1 MERRKFTAEF
11 KREAVKLANQAGVS
25 KASVAEGLG
34 VHANVLTRWVR
45 EARTGK
51 WEMTPGK
58 PLKTEQQ
65 AEVERLKRE
74 LQRVKTERD
83 ILKKAVA
90 YFAKDPQ

>member
-1 MERRKFTAEF
+1 MERRKFTGEF
-11 KREAVKLANQAGVS
+11 KREAVRLASQVGVS
-25 KASVAEGLG
+25 KAKVAEELG
-34 VHANVLTRWVR
+34 IHANVLTRWAR
-45 EARTGK
+45 EARAGK
-51 WEMTPGK
+51 WDMAPGK

-65 AEVERLKRE
+65 AEIERLKRE

>member
-1 MERRKFTAEF
+1 MERKNFTAKF
-11 KREAVKLANQAGVS
+11 KREAVKLATQAGAS
-25 KASVAEGLG
+25 KAKVAEELG
-34 VHANVLTRWVR
+34 IHANVLARWIR
-45 EARTGK
+45 EARIGK
-51 WEMTPGK
+51 WELSPGK

-65 AEVERLKRE
+65 GEIERLKRQ